1 MKIEKLSENQIRCTL
16 ESSDLVERHINL
28 SELAYGSDKAK
39 ALFQEMM
46 QQAFNDF
53 GFDVQDNPLMVEAI
67 PVSGDSLI
75 LLITKVEDP
84 EELDTRFSKFSPM
97 SDDDLFL
104 EEEKAPKLE
113 GADFLKT
120 LQEEKEESG
129 ERTEAKSARI
139 FEFHSLDSVSQAA
152 RIICPV
158 FDGFNSLYKEP
169 NSSCYYLVIYGAGY
183 PAAEFSK
190 VLNMLSEWAELAKN
204 GYAREA
210 YMEEHFER
218 IIEGY
223 ALQVMKDL

>member
-67 PVSGDSLI
+67 PMNGDSLV

-97 SDDDLFL
+97 SDDDLFF

-113 GADFLKT
+113 GADFLKN
-120 LQEEKEESG
+120 LLEDKDVDEEP
-129 ERTEAKSARI
+129 TEGKSARI

-152 RIICPV
+152 RIICPI

-169 NSSCYYLVIYGAGY
+169 GSSCYYLVIYGNGY
-183 PAAEFSK
+183 SATEFSR